1 MTNYPETNNIESFC
15 VGHTEFVSSA
25 VFLKKEQLL
34 MTASGDK
41 TLRIWSHETGKRISV
56 INLEFVPVTI
66 QLLADQSA
74 SEGFMAVSSDDNSLR
89 IYKFSLIGSEGVK
102 INEIGEKSYKT
113 DFEFTVRDKT
123 FFVKYVQDVDG
134 QRKLL
139 IDRVSIKDDDL
150 VTFEQCHDVPNIDQ
164 SFKIILPFDVSLLF
178 KKKFDNVKQF
188 IDRKKL
194 RIETQAAKMMK
205 MNEK

>member
-41 TLRIWSHETGKRISV
+41 TLRIWSHETGKRISA
-56 INLEFVPVTI
+56 IDLEFVPVTI

-74 SEGFMAVSSDDNSLR
+74 SEGLMAVSSDDNSLR
-89 IYKFSLIGSEGVK
+89 IYKFNLIGSEGVK

-113 DFEFTVRDKT
+113 DFEFTGRDKT
-123 FFVKYVQDVDG
+123 FFVKHVQDVDG

-139 IDRVSIKDDDL
+139 IDRVSIKDDDFA
-150 VTFEQCHDVPNIDQ
+150 TFEQCHDVPNIDP

-194 RIETQAAKMMK
+194 RMETQAAKMMK